1 MCDLF
6 FFFKQKT
13 AYERRISD
21 WSSDVCSSDLSAG
34 AEGSAV
40 HHHTIIGGSRTM
52 VNTSTARR
60 VIFKHRSIPTWSV
73 AARKSADPGH
83 GATEL
88 PVNPDLTFANSAE
101 GGGGGDGIHEPCIAT
116 MGPEITNGTQQPFK
130 WM

>member
-73 AARKSADPGH
+73 AARKSAAPGH
-83 GATEL
+83 GTTEL
-88 PVNPDLTFANSAE
+88 SANPDLPFANSAAWGE
-101 GGGGGDGIHEPCIAT
+101 RRGRLCGGCLCTIGHEQAH
-116 MGPEITNGTQQPFK
+116 
-130 WM
+130 WA